1 MVDSIRRSHSS
12 PSSQG
17 SQPSTESLRAAFKNL
32 SSGVKIDGPPNA
44 QGGTGTQPDEEKSQ
58 SDKVSGILH
67 NLHDAVSFSTLALQS
82 LERIGDTVKTD
93 QVKPAPGDKPPVNVV
108 KEFAQDLEKVK
119 GHISD
124 VLNLLRRRTDTA
136 EVIQEN
142 FASADARLR
151 DVTLAQSEATKTG
164 SQIQSHI
171 PQAIDAHRGLVP
183 ERVAQLL
190 AD

>member
-1 MVDSIRRSHSS
+1 MVDSIRRTQSS
-12 PSSQG
+12 PSSQS
-17 SQPSTESLRAAFKNL
+17 SQPSPESLRAAFKNL
-32 SSGVKIDGPPNA
+32 SSGVKVDGPPNT
-44 QGGTGTQPDEEKSQ
+44 QGGTGTQPEDEKSQ

-67 NLHDAVSFSTLALQS
+67 SLHDAVSFSTLALKS

-93 QVKPAPGDKPPVNVV
+93 QDKPAPGDKPPVNVV

-124 VLNLLRRRTDTA
+124 VLKLLRKRTDTA
-136 EVIQEN
+136 EIIQEN

-151 DVTLAQSEATKTG
+151 DVTLAQSEAAKTG